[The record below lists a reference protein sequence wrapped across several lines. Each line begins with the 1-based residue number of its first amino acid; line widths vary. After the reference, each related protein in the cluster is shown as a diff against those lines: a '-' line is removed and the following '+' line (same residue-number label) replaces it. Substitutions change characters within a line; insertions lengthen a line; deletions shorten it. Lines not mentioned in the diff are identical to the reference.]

1 MAKFIRSSAVGT
13 LAALF
18 LIGSVTSSAAQT
30 PAEIDAALK
39 AAYAKY
45 QNLKEGKNAD
55 YIPALAKVNPNLF
68 GIALVTPDGKVYT
81 VGDIKTEVS
90 IQSISK
96 VFTMAQVIQEQGS
109 DAIAKT
115 IGVDATGMRFN
126 SIIAIEGVK
135 TVVGAGAPEMNALV
149 NPGAIAATSMVKGAT
164 ADAVWAK
171 IIGIHND
178 MAGRQLSVLQDVY
191 KSESDSNQR
200 NQAIGALMLA
210 YGYIKAN
217 WQQAV
222 DLYTRQCSIGV
233 NVKDLAMMAGTLA
246 MGGKNPVTG
255 KQVVDAAKVP
265 GVLAVMAT
273 AGLYDDSGKWLFT
286 TGLPAKSGVGG
297 GIIAVSPGKFG
308 IAVISPP
315 LDDAG
320 NSVRAQRAI
329 ADISNALG
337 GNPYAPRVK

>member
-1 MAKFIRSSAVGT
+1 MIRLTRSFAVAVAVSLLT
-13 LAALF
+13 VAAPRLQ
-18 LIGSVTSSAAQT
+18 AQS
-30 PAEIDAALK
+30 PSDIQKAVD

-45 QNLKEGKNAD
+45 KGLQEGKNAD
-55 YIPALAKVNPNLF
+55 YIPALAKVDPNLF

-81 VGDIKTEVS
+81 AGDVKTEVS

-96 VFTMAQVIQEQGS
+96 VFTMAQVIQEQGLDS
-109 DAIAKT
+109 ISKR
-115 IGVDATGMRFN
+115 IGVDATGARFN

-135 TVVGAGAPEMNALV
+135 TVVGTGAPEMNALV
-149 NPGAIAATSMVKGAT
+149 NPGAISATSMVTGGS

-171 IIGIHND
+171 IIGFHND
-178 MAGRQLSVLQDVY
+178 AAGRQLSVLQDVY

-210 YGYIKAN
+210 YGYIKDN

-233 NVKDLAMMAGTLA
+233 SAKDLGMMAATLA
-246 MGGKNPVTG
+246 AGGKNPVTG
-255 KQVVDAAKVP
+255 KRVLDADKVP

-273 AGLYDDSGKWLFT
+273 AGLYDDSGKWLYR
-286 TGLPAKSGVGG
+286 TGLPGKSGVGG
-297 GIIAVSPGKFG
+297 GLIAVSPGKFG
-308 IAVISPP
+308 IAVVSPP

-320 NSVRAQRAI
+320 NSVRAQNAI

-337 GNPYAPRVK
+337 GNPYAAK

>member
-1 MAKFIRSSAVGT
+1 MTRLSRSIAFGVIALMALT
-13 LAALF
+13 LAAPRLQAQ
-18 LIGSVTSSAAQT
+18 SAADIQK
-30 PAEIDAALK
+30 AVD

-45 QNLKEGKNAD
+45 KGLQEGKNAD
-55 YIPALAKVNPNLF
+55 YIPALAKVDPNLF

-81 VGDIKTEVS
+81 AGDVKTEVS

-96 VFTMAQVIQEQGS
+96 VFTMAQVIQEQGLDS
-109 DAIAKT
+109 IRKR
-115 IGVDATGMRFN
+115 IGVDATGARFN

-135 TVVGAGAPEMNALV
+135 TVVGTGAPEMNALV
-149 NPGAIAATSMVKGAT
+149 NPGAISATSMVTGGS

-171 IIGIHND
+171 IIGFHND
-178 MAGRQLSVLQDVY
+178 AAGRQLSVLQDVY

-210 YGYIKAN
+210 YGYIKDN

-233 NVKDLAMMAGTLA
+233 NAKDLGMMAATLA
-246 MGGKNPVTG
+246 AGGKNPVTG
-255 KQVVDAAKVP
+255 KRVLDADKVP

-273 AGLYDDSGKWLFT
+273 AGLYDDSGKWLYR
-286 TGLPAKSGVGG
+286 TGLPGKSGVGG
-297 GIIAVSPGKFG
+297 GLIAVSPGKFG
-308 IAVISPP
+308 IAVVSPP

-320 NSVRAQRAI
+320 NSVRAQNAI

-337 GNPYAPRVK
+337 GNPYAAAK